1 MTRSSSRRPPPA
13 PGSASG
19 RSSTVET
26 DGDELRLEIVGT
38 TESSPKDGRISGSSP
53 VGRALL
59 GGAVGD
65 EVTVQSPSG
74 PIGYRILA
82 ID

>member
-1 MTRSSSRRPPPA
+1 MRI
-13 PGSASG
+13 
-19 RSSTVET
+19 
-26 DGDELRLEIVGT
+26 EIVGT
-38 TESSPKDGRISGSSP
+38 TESSPKDGRISASSP

-59 GGAVGD
+59 SGSVGD

-74 PIGYRILA
+74 PIGYLIVA